1 MRLLLFVLFLL
12 PPGSAWGARTAFQAR
27 CEDTMARTAP
37 VLTATQNGYTID
49 NTLSYKSLTLMKGAR
64 PANHYVLGLTRLESR
79 VRIGLDGALQSD
91 PASGYECVAPQVEVS
106 LSYIPIVIF
115 IGREFRPGSCAYNE
129 ILAHEMRHLDAYLA
143 HLPKVEST
151 VRSALARRFDTRPL
165 YAPAGR
171 ARSLLAQEIDSAWM
185 PYIKGELAKAEAVQ
199 AAIDTPQEYARL
211 SKVCQGEVQSL
222 IGQARPAR

>member
-1 MRLLLFVLFLL
+1 MKLLLFALALL
-12 PPGSAWGARTAFQAR
+12 SSSSAWGACTAFQAR
-27 CEDTMARTAP
+27 CEDTMARSVS
-37 VLTATQNGYTID
+37 VLTARQNGYTID
-49 NTLSYKSLTLMKGAR
+49 NTLSYKSLTMMKGAR

-79 VRIGLDGALQSD
+79 VAIGLDGPLLDD
-91 PASGYECVAPQVEVS
+91 PASGYECVAPQVQVS
-106 LSYIPIVIF
+106 LSYVPIVIF
-115 IGREFRPGSCAYNE
+115 IGREFRPGSCAYKE

-143 HLPKVEST
+143 HLPKVEAT

-171 ARSLLAQEIDSAWM
+171 ARSLLAREIDHGWM
-185 PYIKGELAKAEAVQ
+185 PYIKGELAKGDALQ